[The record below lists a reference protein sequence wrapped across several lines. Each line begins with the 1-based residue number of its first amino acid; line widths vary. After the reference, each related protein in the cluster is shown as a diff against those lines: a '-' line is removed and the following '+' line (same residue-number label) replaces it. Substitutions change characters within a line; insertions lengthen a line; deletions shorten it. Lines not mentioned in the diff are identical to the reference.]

1 MKKYVTIVICII
13 ILVLLIVTTWLTF
26 KRNMM
31 NRENNIYEDVS
42 IYKEDKKRG
51 EIVDNAEG
59 YISEEEAIIKLKTL
73 GTQKLGLSSE
83 IKDYEF
89 KIVGKV
95 EIEQD
100 MCYEI
105 EAEYKTDETNKE
117 VSKFA
122 VSKDENK
129 IYKMDNDKYI
139 QIEIW

>member
-129 IYKMDNDKYI
+129 IYKMENDKYI
-139 QIEIW
+139 QIEI

>member
-1 MKKYVTIVICII
+1 MKKYITIVICII

-42 IYKEDKKRG
+42 IYKEDKKRV
-51 EIVDNAEG
+51 EIAANAEG

-117 VSKFA
+117 VGKFA

-129 IYKMDNDKYI
+129 IYKMENDKYI
-139 QIEIW
+139 QIEI

>member
-42 IYKEDKKRG
+42 IDKEDKKRG

-129 IYKMDNDKYI
+129 IYKMENDKYI
-139 QIEIW
+139 QIEI

>member
-1 MKKYVTIVICII
+1 MDDITESLKII
-13 ILVLLIVTTWLTF
+13 DNTASNINGNSTF
-26 KRNMM
+26 HSSSF
-31 NRENNIYEDVS
+31 IYKMANEDVS

-89 KIVGKV
+89 KIVGKA

-117 VSKFA
+117 VGKFA

-139 QIEIW
+139 QIEI

>member
-117 VSKFA
+117 VGKFA

-139 QIEIW
+139 QIEI

>member
-1 MKKYVTIVICII
+1 MKKYVTIDICII

-51 EIVDNAEG
+51 KIVDNAEG

-139 QIEIW
+139 QIEI

>member
-139 QIEIW
+139 QIDI

>member
-1 MKKYVTIVICII
+1 MKKYITIVICII

-42 IYKEDKKRG
+42 IYKEDKKRV
-51 EIVDNAEG
+51 EIADNAEG

-89 KIVGKV
+89 KIVGKA

-117 VSKFA
+117 VGKFA

-129 IYKMDNDKYI
+129 IYKMENDKYI
-139 QIEIW
+139 QIEI

>member
-105 EAEYKTDETNKE
+105 EAEDKTDETNKE

-139 QIEIW
+139 QIEI

>member
-73 GTQKLGLSSE
+73 
-83 IKDYEF
+83 
-89 KIVGKV
+89 
-95 EIEQD
+95 
-100 MCYEI
+100 
-105 EAEYKTDETNKE
+105 
-117 VSKFA
+117 
-122 VSKDENK
+122 
-129 IYKMDNDKYI
+129 
-139 QIEIW
+139 

>member
-1 MKKYVTIVICII
+1 MKKYITIVICII

-117 VSKFA
+117 VGKFA

-129 IYKMDNDKYI
+129 IYKMENDKYI
-139 QIEIW
+139 QIEI

>member
-1 MKKYVTIVICII
+1 MKKYITIVICII

-42 IYKEDKKRG
+42 IYKEDKKRV

-105 EAEYKTDETNKE
+105 EAEYKTDETHKE

-129 IYKMDNDKYI
+129 IYKMENDKYI
-139 QIEIW
+139 QIEI

>member
-73 GTQKLGLSSE
+73 GNQKLGLSSE

-129 IYKMDNDKYI
+129 IYKMNNDKYI
-139 QIEIW
+139 QIEI

>member
-1 MKKYVTIVICII
+1 MKKYITIVICII

-139 QIEIW
+139 QIEI

>member
-117 VSKFA
+117 VGKFA

-129 IYKMDNDKYI
+129 IYKMENDKYI
-139 QIEIW
+139 QIEI

>member
-105 EAEYKTDETNKE
+105 EAKYKTDETNKE
-117 VSKFA
+117 VSKFT

-139 QIEIW
+139 QIEI